1 MYLKKKLKTSP
12 LRRNI
17 RTSIIEDI
25 NEDLMLT
32 NISTKK
38 FQCPES
44 EREFLMDIFEDFK
57 GRQLSKKE
65 IKQVSVKLFNL
76 LNNEKVIFDFLNYF
90 EISFLDLIYIFL
102 KRSTV
107 ISDILK
113 TPASI
118 KNVYDTI
125 KVHKYPVDTR
135 KLL

>member
-32 NISTKK
+32 HISTKK